1 MDAVNKVVVGY
12 RNLDSYIYSPDYID
26 QDNAMAGS
34 LPLFIFPDYSI
45 VKLYDDDIPTEIN
58 EKVDNDV
65 LEKQRLQ
72 KVILDYDISRVSSRN
87 AKKGTKGPYRTGELR
102 QIIQSYGMG
111 KSNGTK
117 KDLVATIRSFHT
129 SRT

>member
-1 MDAVNKVVVGY
+1 MDSVKKTIAGY
-12 RNLDSYIYSPDYID
+12 RNLDSPIYSPDD
-26 QDNAMAGS
+26 QQASM
-34 LPLFIFPDYSI
+34 FVFPDYSI
-45 VKLYDDDIPTEIN
+45 VKPYGDDIPTMIN
-58 EKVDNDV
+58 DKVDNDV

-87 AKKGTKGPYRTGELR
+87 AKKGTKSPYRTGELR